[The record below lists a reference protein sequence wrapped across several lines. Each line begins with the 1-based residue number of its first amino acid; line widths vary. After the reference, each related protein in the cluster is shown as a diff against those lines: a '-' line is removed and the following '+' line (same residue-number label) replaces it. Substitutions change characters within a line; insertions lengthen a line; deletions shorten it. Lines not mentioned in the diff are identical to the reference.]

1 MHGCDQRRFFFFDFE
16 RAPCQI
22 AAKTA
27 ETLFSLWCAMSLYRL
42 AYYSMILGGWS
53 AFLAWATAELLILRT
68 PFAGSSMGVGLVGAL
83 VGAAIGAA
91 ISIVPILANAQW
103 KQIVPRSL
111 PGLIGGL
118 IGGACGGIAGNLL
131 FSFLGCPRALGWMF
145 MGLAIGV
152 AEGLYER
159 SAIKIRNGLIGGGLG
174 GLIGGFLFDPIL
186 HLAQSG
192 SAMSSRAIAFVILG
206 LAVGAL
212 IGLVQVVLKDAWLTV
227 VDGYRSGRQLI
238 LTQPVTTLGR
248 ADHLALPFS
257 GEMSRDLEAEHTRIR
272 RQPGGAFT
280 LEDNKSRIG
289 TRLNGQIIQAA
300 QTLKDGDFI
309 KLGSNLIRFNLRSRE
324 SGAAAPVMP
333 AAAPVKV
340 PTAPPPPAIR
350 TPAAGRAPVSAPKAT
365 ISAPSPP
372 PTAPVVRSPSV
383 ISPTAPLS
391 SPAAPTTPIAA
402 PPPPAIARPATPS
415 QAPPAVSTPVTTS
428 PLASKPVSASPQPPS
443 PPPPAVPNRSSSTI
457 PAPPPPPPIRKP

>member
-1 MHGCDQRRFFFFDFE
+1 
-16 RAPCQI
+16 
-22 AAKTA
+22 
-27 ETLFSLWCAMSLYRL
+27 MSLYRL

-53 AFLAWATAELLILRT
+53 AFLAWAAAELLILRR

-91 ISIVPILANAQW
+91 ISVVPILANAQW

-131 FSFLGCPRALGWMF
+131 FSFLGFPRALGWMF

-159 SAIKIRNGLIGGGLG
+159 SVIKIRNGLIGGGIG

-192 SAMSSRAIAFVILG
+192 SAMSSRAIAFCILG
-206 LAVGAL
+206 LAIGAL
-212 IGLVQVVLKDAWLTV
+212 IGLVQVVLKDAWITV

-257 GEMSRDLEAEHTRIR
+257 GEMSRDIEAEHARIR
-272 RQPGGAFT
+272 REPGGAYT

-300 QTLKDGDFI
+300 QMLKDGDFI

-333 AAAPVKV
+333 TATPVKV

-350 TPAAGRAPVSAPKAT
+350 TPTAAPAPAQVIAPAAT
-365 ISAPSPP
+365 VAVPSPP
-372 PTAPVVRSPSV
+372 PAAPLVRSPSV
-383 ISPTAPLS
+383 LPTPPLS
-391 SPAAPTTPIAA
+391 SPAAPTARVSA
-402 PPPPAIARPATPS
+402 PPPPAIARPASIPT
-415 QAPPAVSTPVTTS
+415 PPAASTPVTTN
-428 PLASKPVSASPQPPS
+428 PLASKPVTANPPPPS
-443 PPPPAVPNRSSSTI
+443 PPPPAVPNRSSGSI
-457 PAPPPPPPIRKP
+457 PAPPPPPIRKN

>member
-1 MHGCDQRRFFFFDFE
+1 
-16 RAPCQI
+16 
-22 AAKTA
+22 
-27 ETLFSLWCAMSLYRL
+27 
-42 AYYSMILGGWS
+42 MILGGWS
-53 AFLAWATAELLILRT
+53 AFLAWAVAEVLILRT
-68 PFAGSSMGVGLVGAL
+68 PFAGSSTGVGFVGAL

-103 KQIVPRSL
+103 KQIVPGSL

-131 FSFLGCPRALGWMF
+131 FSLLGFPRALGWMI

-159 SAIKIRNGLIGGGLG
+159 SATKIRNGLIGGGLG

-248 ADHLALPFS
+248 ADHLALPFA
-257 GEMSRDLEAEHTRIR
+257 GEMSRDLEAEHARIR

-324 SGAAAPVMP
+324 SGAAPVMP
-333 AAAPVKV
+333 AAAPMKV

-350 TPAAGRAPVSAPKAT
+350 PPAAAPAPVSAPKAT
-365 ISAPSPP
+365 VSAPSPP

-415 QAPPAVSTPVTTS
+415 QALPAVSTLVTTS
-428 PLASKPVSASPQPPS
+428 PLASKPVSASPPPPS

-457 PAPPPPPPIRKP
+457 PAPPPPPPIRKS